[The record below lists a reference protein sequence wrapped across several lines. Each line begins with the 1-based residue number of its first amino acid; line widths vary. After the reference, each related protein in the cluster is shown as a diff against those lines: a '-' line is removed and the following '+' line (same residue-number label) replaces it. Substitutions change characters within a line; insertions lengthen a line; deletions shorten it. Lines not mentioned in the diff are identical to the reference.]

1 MAFLKQDRL
10 PSPFDRRQGDW
21 VSETTA
27 PNLKQVISVYAFVV
41 ALFAP
46 IFLFITFREPL
57 RNLFGNEDIPAG
69 ICFLIPLVAMLM
81 PYYLR
86 KKAITRMI
94 KQMDRTKMGLG
105 QRSGHHFDTQE
116 KTRDSID

>member
-1 MAFLKQDRL
+1 MAFLKQDRPL
-10 PSPFDRRQGDW
+10 SPFDRRPGDW

-46 IFLFITFREPL
+46 IFLFIAFREPL
-57 RNLFGNEDIPAG
+57 RNLFGSDDIPAG
-69 ICFLIPLVAMLM
+69 ICFLIPWVALLM

-86 KKAITRMI
+86 KKTITRMI
-94 KQMDRTKMGLG
+94 KDMERKRMGLAPEF
-105 QRSGHHFDTQE
+105 RESGD
-116 KTRDSID
+116 